1 MPRPSVKSVLLASLA
16 ALLVVM
22 IQPSFFMVSMLIC
35 IAPIAIALL
44 YAWAG
49 WVPAGIAA
57 VGTAASLTWFASLSG
72 AVNPALACLGALIVL
87 VAPGVVSIVLLE
99 KRLDFFKRMIAA
111 VLLQTAALLGCVAV
125 IYLGLGVDLVDAL
138 TGMMRTSVE
147 YLPSEII
154 MQFLEMYYYSGMLT
168 EESIEELTKG
178 VLLHAD
184 VMKIFDQVFEL
195 TNYQLK
201 QVMPAMLINSGLIS
215 GVLTTALPSAVT
227 RKRGFEPTVPHVPV
241 HEWFLPARAVSGVA
255 VCLLTGVV
263 LNMMKVEGASGV
275 TVVFSQLGSTLFIIQ
290 GVAALTR
297 KFRQSG
303 AGKGARIGLTT
314 AAVLFAGQFLELVG
328 MASALFGSHGAI
340 STIIRRK
347 MKEIEESEENR
358 KDDDDE

>member
-1 MPRPSVKSVLLASLA
+1 LPRPSVKSVLLASLA

-99 KRLDFFKRMIAA
+99 KRVGFFQRMVAA

-138 TGMMRTSVE
+138 TGMMRTTVE
-147 YLPSEII
+147 YLPSEAV

-215 GVLTTALPSAVT
+215 GVLMTAFPGMIT
-227 RKRGFEPTVPHVPV
+227 RKRGFEPPVPYTPV
-241 HEWFLPARAVSGVA
+241 HDWFLPSRAVGGLT
-255 VCLLTGVV
+255 VCMITAFV
-263 LNMMKVEGASGV
+263 LNFMKIEGASGV
-275 TVVFSQLGSTLFIIQ
+275 LIVFSQIVSTLCIIQ
-290 GVAALTR
+290 GIAAISR
-297 KFRQSG
+297 RFRDAG
-303 AGKGARIGLTT
+303 AGKGARLGLII
-314 AAVLFAGQFLELVG
+314 AALLFASQFLEIAG
-328 MASALFGSHGAI
+328 MFSALFGRKGAV
-340 STIIRRK
+340 SGWMRNK
-347 MKEIEESEENR
+347 MKEMEENR
-358 KDDDDE
+358 KDDDE